1 MLRDLNI
8 MRNKRLEKRENMYI
22 PKYFAI
28 QDEEV
33 KYEII
38 EQNSFATLFSQ
49 HNGEPYATHLPL
61 LLNRETLILH
71 GHFARPNDQWKD
83 SGNQQVLAIFQGPH
97 SYISP
102 SWYETNNAVPTWNY
116 VAVHVYGELEIV
128 EDEQELIDSLQK
140 LVHTYED
147 SKSMYSLNDVDPNY
161 MAGLSKGIVGFK
173 IKINKIEGKAKL
185 SQNHSVERRKLVVE
199 RLERVGGGGGRGMG
213 NWRKKKTGLV
223 K

>member
-1 MLRDLNI
+1 M
-8 MRNKRLEKRENMYI
+8 
-22 PKYFAI
+22 
-28 QDEEV
+28 
-33 KYEII
+33 
-38 EQNSFATLFSQ
+38 
-49 HNGEPYATHLPL
+49 

-128 EDEQELIDSLQK
+128 EDEQELIDSLQE
-140 LVHTYED
+140 LVHKYED
-147 SKSMYSLNDVDPNY
+147 PESTYSLNDVDPNY
-161 MAGLSKGIVGFK
+161 MGGLRKGIVGFK

-199 RLERVGGGGGRGMG
+199 KLEKVGSEGSKGIAELM
-213 NWRKKKTGLV
+213 KETK
-223 K
+223 

>member
-1 MLRDLNI
+1 
-8 MRNKRLEKRENMYI
+8 MYI

-28 QDEEV
+28 QDEEM
-33 KYEII
+33 KYEIM

-61 LLNRETLILH
+61 LLNRETLTLH
-71 GHFARPNDQWKD
+71 GHFARPNEQWKD
-83 SGNQQVLAIFQGPH
+83 IESQQALAIFQGPH

-128 EDEQELIDSLQK
+128 EGEQELIDSLQQ
-140 LVHTYED
+140 LVHKYED
-147 SKSMYSLNDVDPNY
+147 SKSTYSLNDVNPNY

-185 SQNHSVERRKLVVE
+185 SQNHSVTRRKLVVE
-199 RLERVGGGGGRGMG
+199 ELEKVDSEGSRGIAELM
-213 NWRKKKTGLV
+213 RK
-223 K
+223 